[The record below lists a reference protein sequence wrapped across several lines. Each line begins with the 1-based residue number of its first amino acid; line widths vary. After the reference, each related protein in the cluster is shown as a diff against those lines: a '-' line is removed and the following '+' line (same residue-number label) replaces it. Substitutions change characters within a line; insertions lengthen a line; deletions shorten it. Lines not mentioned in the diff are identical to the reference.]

1 MSTHERNGSRYSD
14 HDAEYQTAPDE
25 LFIVVRPGRPMYIRV
40 TPGDHVQEGD
50 AFHRERM
57 GETRHLPTWEVT
69 EITPSHVLG
78 REVGSDDEKRWD
90 REELERGL
98 VVGRYSTDLTD
109 FERISVIQT
118 GRWSEYDESPEQT
131 GTRYNGR
138 PYVTVVAYGDN
149 GERYGRRYRFVEGT
163 EDHLELWTQDA
174 AIDRFRDGVRARLDE
189 RARAELA
196 ADGYTLRET

>member
-1 MSTHERNGSRYSD
+1 MSNHERTGSRYSD
-14 HDAEYQTAPDE
+14 SDAEYQTTPEE

-40 TPGDHVQEGD
+40 SPGDRIQEGD
-50 AFHRERM
+50 AVHRERM

-69 EITPSHVLG
+69 EITPSYVLG
-78 REVGSDDEKRWD
+78 RAVDSDEEKRWD

-118 GRWSEYDESPEQT
+118 GRWSEYDETREQT

-149 GERYGRRYRFVEGT
+149 GERYGRRYRLAEGS
-163 EDHLELWTQDA
+163 ESRLKLWTEDA
-174 AIDRFRDGVRARLDE
+174 AIDRFSNEVRSRLDE
-189 RARAELA
+189 RIEEELE
-196 ADGYTLRET
+196 ADGYELH